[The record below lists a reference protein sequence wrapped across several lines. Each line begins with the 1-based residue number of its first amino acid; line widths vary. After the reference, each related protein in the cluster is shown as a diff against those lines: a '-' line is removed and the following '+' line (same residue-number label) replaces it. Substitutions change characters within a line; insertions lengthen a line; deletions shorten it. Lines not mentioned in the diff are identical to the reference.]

1 MLDQPDRCGF
11 DLIVNATPLGLNV
24 GEPLPFAIDAVDDD
38 AAVFDILMKDRPTPL
53 LQAAWARGLR
63 AWSGHEM
70 LVQQASATLDFFGF
84 TGIARAVAADPGV
97 VRNWRHAGRSI
108 DLLFRFSFYTQDRRL

>member
-24 GEPLPFAIDAVDDD
+24 GEPLPFAIDAVDDG
-38 AAVFDILMKDRPTPL
+38 AAVFNILMKDRPTPL
-53 LQAAWARGLR
+53 LLAAWARGLR
-63 AWSGHEM
+63 AWSGREM

-84 TGIARAVAADPGV
+84 TEIARVVAADPGV
-97 VRNWRHAGRSI
+97 VRNWFHAG
-108 DLLFRFSFYTQDRRL
+108 